1 MISVALVMHELKSNL
16 SSLWTPIMVILSS
29 LLTFSGG
36 VEYAGRG
43 GVTDAA
49 EALGIAA
56 VTQEW
61 AHRISFAAAGLPL
74 LAVTAAV
81 WLWTARDRC
90 HNFAQLVAARPVLT
104 SHLAAARVTAAL
116 GGVFIPHFGGVLA
129 GVLLVGVVTGLW
141 PDCGIFMQCLILNL
155 IPGLTAWITVVY
167 AVTSSF

>member
-43 GVTDAA
+43 GVTD
-49 EALGIAA
+49 
-56 VTQEW
+56 
-61 AHRISFAAAGLPL
+61 AAGLPL

-141 PDCGIFMQCLILNL
+141 PDCGIFMQCLTLNL